1 MTQQTVETCC
11 QACKNPVTEKEV
23 ACNKCESCGSQL
35 SAPIQNASIVVD
47 PVYFF
52 GKTM

>member
-11 QACKNPVTEKEV
+11 PSCKHEV
-23 ACNKCESCGSQL
+23 SKSEVESNKCNACGASL
-35 SAPIQNASIVVD
+35 SAPIQNASVVVD
-47 PVYFF
+47 PVYLF